1 MRIQNQQIGSHEKK
15 NLESECNRHFCLN
28 VMDPAYIDFE
38 EAYIEFFISLR
49 QIKEMIEKDAV

>member
-1 MRIQNQQIGSHEKK
+1 MRIQNQPIGSHEKK

-38 EAYIEFFISLR
+38 EAYIEFFMSLR
-49 QIKEMIEKDAV
+49 QI